1 MHGPLTDSFSACR
14 FIDPLAPWQVLSTVT
29 YFLLIAWKA
38 RVTKRKVVEL
48 KAVSTYDQASAE
60 VVSKFRADSFKARG
74 FWHLG
79 THKLTAAGVQGS
91 SVTRACAAVA
101 QARKLTDEFSEG
113 KTRAN
118 SVAYLLALTMGFKAL
133 SIGYNLSVG
142 PIFLVYEF
150 NQDVSIVGI
159 LFAAGAGFG
168 TITAVTATL
177 TKPGKWFF
185 DKYLPVLAA
194 PTTT

>member
-1 MHGPLTDSFSACR
+1 MSKEA
-14 FIDPLAPWQVLSTVT
+14 LAL
-29 YFLLIAWKA
+29 
-38 RVTKRKVVEL
+38 
-48 KAVSTYDQASAE
+48 
-60 VVSKFRADSFKARG
+60 
-74 FWHLG
+74 
-79 THKLTAAGVQGS
+79 
-91 SVTRACAAVA
+91 
-101 QARKLTDEFSEG
+101 ARKLTDEFSEG

-194 PTTT
+194 PTTST